1 MLPRAEVLFSARP
14 AQPKLLTGGLPCA
27 SSKLLSADGRGC
39 PKGSP
44 LAANTNGTQSCRPVL
59 ALWRCATA
67 AAAGEGSSGARRGG
81 AKLFV
86 GVCTSEPECGPSRE
100 EPSLFEILH
109 SDFRESNNLFELVTS
124 FTQKARLSSWAL
136 RLAER
141 EGQGDGGRRGMKAA
155 EEDTQPGGLG
165 HGRSIADSDE
175 VRPRFSFLA
184 RHRAPNFTQGRE
196 PAIVATHRPLLR
208 GGRQP
213 LAPLPARPPRRAP
226 VPRVVTP

>member
-1 MLPRAEVLFSARP
+1 
-14 AQPKLLTGGLPCA
+14 
-27 SSKLLSADGRGC
+27 
-39 PKGSP
+39 
-44 LAANTNGTQSCRPVL
+44 
-59 ALWRCATA
+59 
-67 AAAGEGSSGARRGG
+67 
-81 AKLFV
+81 
-86 GVCTSEPECGPSRE
+86 
-100 EPSLFEILH
+100 
-109 SDFRESNNLFELVTS
+109 
-124 FTQKARLSSWAL
+124 
-136 RLAER
+136 
-141 EGQGDGGRRGMKAA
+141 MKAA

>member
-1 MLPRAEVLFSARP
+1 MHRSPDPTLPHPPKQSNPGLPEVRANGAVHASHTRERDALCMVGHKREREEYWTSRPCGIMLPRAEVLFSARP

-124 FTQKARLSSWAL
+124 FTQKARFSSWAL
-136 RLAER
+136 GLPRGRVRATEAR
-141 EGQGDGGRRGMKAA
+141 DESCGRR
-155 EEDTQPGGLG
+155 
-165 HGRSIADSDE
+165 H
-175 VRPRFSFLA
+175 
-184 RHRAPNFTQGRE
+184 
-196 PAIVATHRPLLR
+196 
-208 GGRQP
+208 
-213 LAPLPARPPRRAP
+213 PARGSRTR
-226 VPRVVTP
+226 